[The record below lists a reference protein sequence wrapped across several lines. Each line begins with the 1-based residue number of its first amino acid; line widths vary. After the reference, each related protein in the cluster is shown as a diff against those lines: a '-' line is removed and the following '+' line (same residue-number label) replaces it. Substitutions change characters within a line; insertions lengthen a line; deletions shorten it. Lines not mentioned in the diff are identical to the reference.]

1 MLGILVDLIVLGIL
15 ALSIFIGYKRGL
27 IKCAINVLS
36 FFIAIIV
43 VLILT
48 IPVSNFI
55 INNTQIDDNI
65 KTSIASNLHL
75 EEKEKVELDKEN
87 SNAPEVVRDY
97 INDKVLNSTKEA
109 TNTVTE
115 TVAENITNIIIKVG
129 VAIILY
135 FITRFALIFV
145 KVLAN
150 IVDKI
155 PLIKQFNKA
164 GGIIYGIISGI
175 VILYLIF
182 AIISLIAPML
192 SNSAVIDAIN
202 KSFIGNYI
210 YNNNLLLKIFL

>member
-1 MLGILVDLIVLGIL
+1 MGILVDIIVLGIL

-27 IKCAINVLS
+27 IKCAINILS

-43 VLILT
+43 VIILT
-48 IPVSNFI
+48 IPISNFV

-65 KTSIASNLHL
+65 KNSIASNLHI
-75 EEKEKVELDKEN
+75 ESNERAELDEEN
-87 SNAPEVVRDY
+87 SNTPEVVRNY
-97 INDKVLNSTKEA
+97 INDNILNSTKEA
-109 TNTVTE
+109 TNNVTE

-155 PLIKQFNKA
+155 PLIKQFNRA
-164 GGIIYGIISGI
+164 GGLIYGIISGI

-192 SNSAVIDAIN
+192 ANSAIIDAIN
-202 KSFIGNYI
+202 KSFIGSYV
-210 YNNNLLLKIFL
+210 YNNNLLLKFFL